1 MTISNLFLSATIFVL
16 FFVMQGDA
24 RGTYLEHAQVPLYG
38 IILTE
43 ILLILGNKIFK
54 NPFLDTINLIFIV
67 FFLLRVPFIYGDD
80 VVSDVYLR
88 NVDIDKVSYAIYV
101 LNFDLI
107 ALSACVLFLMPARAY
122 FETYDISND
131 VCNRILKFTSL
142 ILASNILYIAFA
154 FKLGES
160 NLPSAVA
167 IFFALFNWGSIL
179 ILLVPLLVLMGK
191 KIAVKYRVYLY
202 LQLLVC
208 VLLVMYTGSKS
219 GLFQI
224 FALYLISLIAIR
236 SPTTHRISI
245 WTLLMVIMFLAV
257 ATVMFILGD
266 IFNKIQR
273 SQVEASDWY
282 DLLIASLDKLSVVL
296 NSVSYRIG
304 YLDFYID
311 KLTQEVY
318 ASAFQLKYYVMAVL
332 DAVSP
337 GFDFFGD
344 VPLVSRAVYNNYFGI
359 SIGPNSEVSTVFAEA
374 HQLFGYLS
382 IVAYLFVLSVILFI
396 RKYMKSFTTDYGKAI
411 IRIFIVY
418 MFYNYMMGIGIDYW
432 LFGHAIYP
440 FIFITLSFRFIEM
453 SRIKSAK
460 HYDTP
465 PTS

>member
-24 RGTYLEHAQVPLYG
+24 RGTYLEHAQIPLYG

-43 ILLILGNKIFK
+43 IFLILGNKVFK
-54 NPFLDTINLIFIV
+54 NQFLDILNLIFIA

-80 VVSDVYLR
+80 VISDVYLR
-88 NVDIDKVSYAIYV
+88 NVDIDRVSYALYV
-101 LNFDLI
+101 LNFNLI
-107 ALSACVLFLMPARAY
+107 ALSACVLFLMPARTY

-131 VCNRILKFTSL
+131 VFNRVLKFTSL
-142 ILASNILYIAFA
+142 ILVSNIFYIAFA
-154 FKLGES
+154 FKLGEN

-167 IFFALFNWGSIL
+167 IFLALFNWGSIL
-179 ILLVPLLVLMGK
+179 ILLVPLLVLGGK
-191 KIAVKYRVYLY
+191 KIAVKYRIYLY
-202 LQLLVC
+202 FQLLTC
-208 VLLVMYTGSKS
+208 VFLVMYTGSKS

-224 FALYLISLIAIR
+224 FALYLISFIVIR
-236 SPTTHRISI
+236 GATCRISM
-245 WTLLMVIMFLAV
+245 WTLLRALMFIV
-257 ATVMFILGD
+257 AAIAMYILGD

-273 SQVEASDWY
+273 SQVEASDLFN
-282 DLLIASLDKLSVVL
+282 LLIASLDKLSVVL

-318 ASAFQLKYYVMAVL
+318 ASAFQLKYYVMSFL

-382 IVAYLFVLSVILFI
+382 IVAYLFVLSVILFV
-396 RKYMKSFTTDYGKAI
+396 RKYMKSFTTNYGKVI

-418 MFYNYMMGIGIDYW
+418 MFYNYMIGIGIDYW
-432 LFGHAIYP
+432 LFGHVIYP

-453 SRIKSAK
+453 SLIKSAK